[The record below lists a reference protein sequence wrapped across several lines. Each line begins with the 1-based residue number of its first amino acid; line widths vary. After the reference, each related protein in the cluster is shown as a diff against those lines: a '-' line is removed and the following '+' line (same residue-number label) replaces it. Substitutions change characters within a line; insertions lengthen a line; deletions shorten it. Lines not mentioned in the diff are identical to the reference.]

1 MAVANPVHRLTEAE
15 YLQIERRAPI
25 KSEFFDGEMFAMSG
39 GTRSHSLIA
48 SNLNRAIGNQLEGS
62 PCVVYTSDMR
72 VKVQPDG
79 LYTYPDLS
87 VACGGEEFA
96 DDLNDTLLNPVVIV
110 GILSESREAYDRGKK
125 FALYRQ
131 IPSLREYLLV
141 SQHRPLVEQFIRQD
155 NGEWLLRVV
164 SGLETKLSL
173 SSVVITIEMAKVYS
187 NVRFVPAPPP
197 SEKPDQRPY
206 F

>member
-1 MAVANPVHRLTEAE
+1 MAVAHPVHRLTEAE
-15 YLQIERRAPI
+15 YLEIERRALI
-25 KSEFFDGEMFAMSG
+25 KSEFLDGEMFAMSG
-39 GTRSHSLIA
+39 GTSAHSLIA
-48 SNLNRAIGNQLEGS
+48 ANMTRAIGNQLEGS
-62 PCVVYTSDMR
+62 PCVVYTSDLR

-96 DDLNDTLLNPVVIV
+96 DDHKDTLLNPVVIV
-110 GILSESREAYDRGKK
+110 EILSDSREAYDRGKK

-155 NGEWLLRVV
+155 SGEWLLREV
-164 SGLETKLSL
+164 SGFESKLTI
-173 SSVVITIEMAKVYS
+173 SSIVITIEMSKIYA

-197 SEKPDQRPY
+197 TENPDRRSY

>member
-15 YLQIERRAPI
+15 YLEIERRALI
-25 KSEFFDGEMFAMSG
+25 KSEFLNGEMFAMSG

-48 SNLNRAIGNQLEGS
+48 TNMTRAMGNQLEGS
-62 PCVVYTSDMR
+62 PCVVYNSDMR

-79 LYTYPDLS
+79 LYTYPDVS

-96 DDLNDTLLNPVVIV
+96 DEHNDILLNPVFIV
-110 GILSESREAYDRGKK
+110 EILSASREAYDRGQK
-125 FALYRQ
+125 FAHYRQ

-141 SQHRPLVEQFIRQD
+141 SQHKPLVEQFIRQD
-155 NGEWLLRVV
+155 NGDWLLREV
-164 SGLETKLSL
+164 SGLESKLSL
-173 SSVVITIEMAKVYS
+173 SSIVITIEMAKIYA
-187 NVRFVPAPPP
+187 NVRFVPAPPT
-197 SEKPDQRPY
+197 SDKPDHRSY